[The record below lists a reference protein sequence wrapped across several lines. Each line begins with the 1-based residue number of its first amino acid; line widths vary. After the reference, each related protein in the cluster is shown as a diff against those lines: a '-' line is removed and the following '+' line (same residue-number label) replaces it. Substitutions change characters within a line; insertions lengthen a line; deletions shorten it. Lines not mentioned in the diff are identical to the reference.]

1 MGLFFPLSRSPK
13 ASLPGWGKSNS
24 ELTVMDGWLQTSGN
38 LFREMEIFGI
48 TCKFLTIDQSKAS
61 GRTGERLESASGIG
75 SPLGDT
81 QERSELTMNLQGVDT

>member
-24 ELTVMDGWLQTSGN
+24 ELTVMDGWLRTSGN

-48 TCKFLTIDQSKAS
+48 TCRFLTLEGLIKAKRAV
-61 GRTGERLESASGIG
+61 GRAKDLKVLPELEALLEIRKREVS
-75 SPLGDT
+75 
-81 QERSELTMNLQGVDT
+81 